1 MKSEDES
8 ELPTIDYDQ
17 SLFSP
22 SFSDLFYLFLFI
34 NF

>member
-1 MKSEDES
+1 MKSENQC
-8 ELPTIDYDQ
+8 ELLTIDYDQ

-22 SFSDLFYLFLFI
+22 SFRDLFLFL